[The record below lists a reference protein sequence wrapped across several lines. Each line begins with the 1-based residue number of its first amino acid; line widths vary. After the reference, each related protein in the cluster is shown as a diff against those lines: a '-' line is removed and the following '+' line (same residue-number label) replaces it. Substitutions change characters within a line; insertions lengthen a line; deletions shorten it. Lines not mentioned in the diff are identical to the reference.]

1 MNRAASHGAA
11 DGGAADGGAA
21 GEPLL
26 RVAGLRKV
34 YNSGAERVEAL
45 ADVSFT
51 VEAPGFIGIMGPSGS
66 GKSTLLHLLA
76 GLDRP
81 TGGEIF
87 VAGQGVHAMNEVEL
101 TRFRRLR
108 IGIVFQQ
115 FNLLGTMTAL
125 DNVMLPGVLDGR
137 AESWLRPRAQ
147 SLLETLGLRERMHH
161 RPDALSGGEQQ
172 RVAIARALLFEPKVL
187 FADEPT
193 GNLDSTTS
201 KRIWTMLADLSRRHQ
216 ITILMVTHEPAA
228 AAHCGRVL
236 ILGDGRVTDDLDV
249 GQHDSAWLASRY
261 QQSAG
266 T

>member
-1 MNRAASHGAA
+1 MSRADRHDASKE
-11 DGGAADGGAA
+11 GAA
-21 GEPLL
+21 GGPVL

-34 YNSGAERVEAL
+34 YTSGAERVEAL

-51 VEAPGFIGIMGPSGS
+51 IDTPGFIGIMGPSGS

-87 VAGQGVHAMNEVEL
+87 LGGEGVHAMNEGEL
-101 TRFRRLR
+101 TRYRRLR

-137 AESWLRPRAQ
+137 AESWLRQRAEA
-147 SLLETLGLRERMHH
+147 LLETLGLRERMHH

-172 RVAIARALLFEPKVL
+172 RVAIARALLFEPRVL

-201 KRIWTMLADLSRRHQ
+201 RRIWTMLADLARQHG

-228 AAHCGRVL
+228 AAHCDRVI

-249 GQHDSAWLASRY
+249 GRHDSAWLASRY
-261 QQSAG
+261 QQSVGA
-266 T
+266 